1 MQVFNL
7 FFKLLKSNKGVIIM
21 YFAIF
26 LTVALVISD
35 AQSVDGNNDQEK
47 MKEEILTITIIDEDK
62 ETFGK
67 GLTKYFSEGNK
78 ILEMEYD
85 EDAILDKLYWRKL
98 DYALVIPKGFEKS
111 LLDEDIEDM
120 ELKCMKVPGYFDA
133 SFFESEL
140 SMYTAKLTSLLK
152 AGYSMEEAQQELFD
166 LQDEKTKVEVANFI
180 NENQNDRTTM
190 FMLYVPY
197 LFITLG
203 MNGIGIILLTLNAP
217 LVKAR
222 MECSSTTLKT
232 KMTGLI
238 GGIVLYGVLLM
249 AAVMVVVAILSK
261 GSIFTDVR
269 LPYFLLN
276 MFAMLLFSLSLG
288 FFTGTISK
296 NHDVVNGLVN
306 VLSIGLCFLGG
317 VFVPYEF
324 FGEAVLKVARFVPTY
339 WYAVNNMSIG
349 AMTEMTPEFAKE
361 IFWQTGLI
369 AGYALVIFAV
379 TIVVI
384 ANKRKKAA

>member
-152 AGYSMEEAQQELFD
+152 AGYSMEEAQQELFG

-249 AAVMVVVAILSK
+249 AAVMIVVAILSK
-261 GSIFTDVR
+261 GSIFTDAR

-288 FFTGTISK
+288 FFTGTIAK

-349 AMTEMTPEFAKE
+349 AMTEMTLEFAKE

-384 ANKRKKAA
+384 ANKRKKIG

>member
-7 FFKLLKSNKGVIIM
+7 YFKLLKSNMGVVIM

-26 LTVALVISD
+26 LTVALVVSD
-35 AQSVDGNNDQEK
+35 AQSVDGSNEKEK
-47 MKEEILTITIIDEDK
+47 MKETSLTITIIDEDQ
-62 ETFGK
+62 ESFGE
-67 GLTKYFSEGNK
+67 GLTQYFGNGNE
-78 ILEMEYD
+78 LVEMEYD

-140 SMYTAKLTSLLK
+140 SMYTAKLTSLLN
-152 AGYSMEEAQQELFD
+152 AGYSMEEAQQQLLK
-166 LQDEKTKVEVANFI
+166 LQDETTKVEVATFI

-190 FMLYVPY
+190 FLLYVPY

-203 MNGIGIILLTLNAP
+203 MNGIGLILLTFNAP

-222 MECSSTTLKT
+222 MECSATTLKIR
-232 KMTGLI
+232 MTGLI
-238 GGIVLYGVLLM
+238 SGIVLYGILLM
-249 AAVMVVVAILSK
+249 VAVFVAAVILSK

-288 FFTGTISK
+288 FFTGTIAK
-296 NHDVVNGLVN
+296 NQDVINGLVN

-324 FGEAVLKVARFVPTY
+324 FGEAVLKVAKFVPTY

-349 AMTEMTPEFAKE
+349 AMTEMSSDFAKD

-369 AGYALVIFAV
+369 VGYALVIFAV
-379 TIVVI
+379 TIVII
-384 ANKRKKAA
+384 ANKRKKMA

>member
-7 FFKLLKSNKGVIIM
+7 FFKLLKSNKGIIIM

-26 LTVALVISD
+26 LTVALVISES
-35 AQSVDGNNDQEK
+35 QSVDGNNDQEK
-47 MKEEILTITIIDEDK
+47 MKEEILKITIIDEDK
-62 ETFGK
+62 ETFGE

-78 ILEMEYD
+78 IIEMEYD

-111 LLDEDIEDM
+111 LLDEDIDDM

-140 SMYTAKLTSLLK
+140 SMYTAKLKSLLQ
-152 AGYSMEEAQQELFD
+152 AGYSLEEAQQQLID
-166 LQDEKTKVEVANFI
+166 LQGEEIKVEVANFI
-180 NENQNDRTTM
+180 NENQNDKTTM

-203 MNGIGIILLTLNAP
+203 MNGIGLILLTFNSP

-222 MECSSTTLKT
+222 MECSSTTMKER
-232 KMTGLI
+232 MTGLI

-249 AAVMVVVAILSK
+249 VAVMVVVIIRSQ
-261 GSIFTDVR
+261 GSILTDVR

-288 FFTGTISK
+288 FFTGTIAK
-296 NHDVVNGLVN
+296 NQDVVSGLVN
-306 VLSIGLCFLGG
+306 VLSLGLCFLGG

-324 FGEAVLKVARFVPTY
+324 FGEGVLKVAKFVPTY
-339 WYAVNNMSIG
+339 WYAVTNMSIG
-349 AMTEMTPEFAKE
+349 AMTEMTPEFAKD

-379 TIVVI
+379 TVVII
-384 ANKRKKAA
+384 ANKRKKIG

>member
-67 GLTKYFSEGNK
+67 GLTKYFGEGNK

-140 SMYTAKLTSLLK
+140 SMYTAKLTSLIK

-190 FMLYVPY
+190 FLLYVPY

-249 AAVMVVVAILSK
+249 AAVMIVVAILSK
-261 GSIFTDVR
+261 GSIFTDAR

-384 ANKRKKAA
+384 ANKRKKIG

>member
-7 FFKLLKSNKGVIIM
+7 FFKLLKSNKGIIIM

-26 LTVALVISD
+26 LTVALVISES
-35 AQSVDGNNDQEK
+35 QSVDGNNDQEK
-47 MKEEILTITIIDEDK
+47 MKEEILKITIIDEDK
-62 ETFGK
+62 ETFGE

-78 ILEMEYD
+78 IIEMEYD

-111 LLDEDIEDM
+111 LLDEDIDDM

-140 SMYTAKLTSLLK
+140 STYTAKLKSLLQ
-152 AGYSMEEAQQELFD
+152 AGYSLEEAQQQLID
-166 LQDEKTKVEVANFI
+166 LQGEEIKVEVANFI
-180 NENQNDRTTM
+180 NENQNDKTTM

-203 MNGIGIILLTLNAP
+203 MNGIGLILLTFNSP

-222 MECSSTTLKT
+222 MECSSTTMKER
-232 KMTGLI
+232 MTGLI
-238 GGIVLYGVLLM
+238 CGIVLYGVLLM
-249 AAVMVVVAILSK
+249 VAVMVVVIIRSQ
-261 GSIFTDVR
+261 GSILTDVR

-288 FFTGTISK
+288 FFTGTIAK
-296 NHDVVNGLVN
+296 NQDVVSGLVN
-306 VLSIGLCFLGG
+306 VLSLGLCFLGG

-324 FGEAVLKVARFVPTY
+324 FGEGVLKVAKFVPTY
-339 WYAVNNMSIG
+339 WYAVTNMSIG

-379 TIVVI
+379 TIVIV
-384 ANKRKKAA
+384 ANKRKKIA

>member
-152 AGYSMEEAQQELFD
+152 AGYSMEEAQQELFG

-249 AAVMVVVAILSK
+249 VAVMIVVAILSK
-261 GSIFTDVR
+261 GSIFTDAR

-384 ANKRKKAA
+384 ANKRKRIG

>member
-133 SFFESEL
+133 GFFESEL

-180 NENQNDRTTM
+180 NENQNDKTTM
-190 FMLYVPY
+190 FLLYVPY

-222 MECSSTTLKT
+222 MECSATTLRT

-238 GGIVLYGVLLM
+238 AGIVLYGILLM
-249 AAVMVVVAILSK
+249 AAVMVVVSILSK
-261 GSIFTDVR
+261 GSIFTDAR

-379 TIVVI
+379 TIVIV
-384 ANKRKKAA
+384 ANKRKKIA